1 MSEPERRD
9 PDDVIAGV
17 DDVDDG
23 TDPQDGPAR
32 GMKVLTSDTF
42 SASDA
47 VGGVRGIIES
57 VAPGMLFVVVYIAT
71 GQTLAPA
78 LVVALSAAVITVVV
92 RLVQRQAP
100 TQAFGGFLGVGIGVL
115 WAWRT
120 GDAKDFFAYGLWVNV
135 SWFLGT
141 LLTIVIGWP
150 LVGLV
155 VGLFSKVGPLNE
167 GGSWAGAVA
176 WRQDRPLRRTYALAT
191 VPFVALFGLRLAV
204 QLPLYFSSEVTWLGT
219 AKLVMG
225 VPGTAL
231 ALWVSWLVVRA
242 SAAPPEQPRPL
253 PGP

>member
-1 MSEPERRD
+1 MSEHERKD
-9 PDDVIAGV
+9 PVDGEHLLEAV
-17 DDVDDG
+17 DDV
-23 TDPQDGPAR
+23 TDAQDGPAR
-32 GMKVLTSDTF
+32 GMRVLSSDTF

-57 VAPGMLFVVVYIAT
+57 VAPGMLFVVVYIAV
-71 GQTLAPA
+71 GQQLAPA
-78 LVVALSAAVITVVV
+78 LIVALSAAVITVVV

-100 TQAFGGFLGVGIGVL
+100 TQAFGGFLGVAIGVL

-155 VGLFSKVGPLNE
+155 VGLFSKAGPLNV

-176 WRQDRPLRRTYALAT
+176 WRQDRPLRRRYALAT

-231 ALWVSWLVVRA
+231 ALWVSWLLVRG
-242 SAAPPEQPRPL
+242 STAPREQPRPL
-253 PGP
+253 PEQ

>member
-1 MSEPERRD
+1 MSEPEHREPVD
-9 PDDVIAGV
+9 AEHLLEAV
-17 DDVDDG
+17 DDVA
-23 TDPQDGPAR
+23 DPQEGPAR
-32 GMKVLTSDTF
+32 GMKVLSSDTF

-47 VGGVRGIIES
+47 VGGVRGVIES

-71 GQTLAPA
+71 GQQLTPS
-78 LVVALSAAVITVVV
+78 LVVALGAAVITVVA
-92 RLVQRQAP
+92 RLVQRQPP
-100 TQAFGGFLGVGIGVL
+100 TQAFGGFLGVAVGVL

-120 GDAKDFFAYGLWVNV
+120 GDAKDFFAYGLWINV

-155 VGLFSKVGPLNE
+155 VGMFSKTGPLNE

-176 WRQDRPLRRTYALAT
+176 WRRDRALRRRYALAT
-191 VPFVALFGLRLAV
+191 VPFVGLFGLRLAV
-204 QLPLYFSSEVTWLGT
+204 QVPLYYSSEVTWLGT

-231 ALWVSWLVVRA
+231 ALWISWLVVRA
-242 SAAPPEQPRPL
+242 SAAPPEQPRQP
-253 PGP
+253 PAP

>member
-9 PDDVIAGV
+9 PEDVLAA
-17 DDVDDG
+17 VDDG

-32 GMKVLTSDTF
+32 GMKVLSSDTF

-47 VGGVRGIIES
+47 VGGVRGIVES
-57 VAPGMLFVVVYIAT
+57 VAPGMLFVVVYVAT
-71 GQTLAPA
+71 GQQLMPA
-78 LVVALSAAVITVVV
+78 LVVALAAAVVTVVA
-92 RLVQRQAP
+92 RLVQRQSP

-155 VGLFSKVGPLNE
+155 VGLFSKAGPLNE

-176 WRQDRPLRRTYALAT
+176 WRQDRPLRRRYALAT

-231 ALWVSWLVVRA
+231 ALWVSWLLVRG
-242 SAAPPEQPRPL
+242 STAPREQPRPL
-253 PGP
+253 PEQ

>member
-1 MSEPERRD
+1 MSEAERRD
-9 PDDVIAGV
+9 PVDGERLLETVEDVA
-17 DDVDDG
+17 
-23 TDPQDGPAR
+23 DPQDGPAR
-32 GMKVLTSDTF
+32 GMKVLASDTF

-57 VAPGMLFVVVYIAT
+57 VAPGMLFVVVFIAT
-71 GQTLAPA
+71 GQELVPA
-78 LVVALSAAVITVVV
+78 LVVALSAAVVTVVA
-92 RLVQRQAP
+92 RLVQRQSP
-100 TQAFGGFLGVGIGVL
+100 TQAFGGFLGVAVGVF

-120 GDAKDFFAYGLWVNV
+120 GDAKDFYAYGLWINV

-155 VGLFSKVGPLNE
+155 VGLFSKAGPLNE

-176 WRQDRPLRRTYALAT
+176 WRHDRPLRRRYALAT

-204 QLPLYFSSEVTWLGT
+204 QVPLYFSSEVAWLGT

-225 VPGTAL
+225 LPGTAL
-231 ALWVSWLVVRA
+231 ALWISWLLVRG
-242 SAAPPEQPRPL
+242 STAPPEQPRPL
-253 PGP
+253 PGR